1 MDDVG
6 CGIQVATGTVIKFD
20 DVRGYGFVSPDD
32 GGEDVFLHVND
43 LHFDKQL
50 LSTGVEVEFVPEEG
64 ERGLKASRVRL
75 LEQPQRTQAAPAVQ
89 PAPARAGNEDE
100 LCDVLSLAELESELI
115 EALLEAAPTLTGAQ
129 LVAVRQRMVA
139 VARDHGWVED

>member
-1 MDDVG
+1 M
-6 CGIQVATGTVIKFD
+6 QVATGAVIKFD
-20 DVRGYGFVSPDD
+20 DVRGYGFVSPDN

-50 LSTGVEVEFVPEEG
+50 LSMGARVEFVPEEG
-64 ERGLKASRVRL
+64 DRGFKASRVRL
-75 LEQPQRTQAAPAVQ
+75 LEQPQQTQAVPAVQAAPAIQ
-89 PAPARAGNEDE
+89 PTLAQAENEDE

-129 LVAVRQRMVA
+129 LVAVRQRVVDLA
-139 VARDHGWVED
+139 HKHGWVED